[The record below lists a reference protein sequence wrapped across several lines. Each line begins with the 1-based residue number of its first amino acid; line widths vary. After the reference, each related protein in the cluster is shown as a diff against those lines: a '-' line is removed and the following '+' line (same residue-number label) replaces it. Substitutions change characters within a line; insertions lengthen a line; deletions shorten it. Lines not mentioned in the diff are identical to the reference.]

1 MKTYRAALR
10 VALVSLAC
18 FAPLVATAEV
28 TRIDVATRTDVLNG
42 RPFGL
47 AGPYEKIVGKAW
59 FSIDPAKDANKAIVD
74 LDKAPRDARG
84 RVVFSADVY
93 ILAPKDPSKGN
104 GVALFDVVNRGN
116 KTLLARFN
124 HASASPDPKTEADFG
139 DGFLMQHGYT
149 LVAVGWQLDV
159 PKRNGTMGVDAPRI
173 TVSGRVSTI
182 FTPNAGS
189 QTYELESDGYY
200 SVRQYPPADAASG
213 DNQLTVREGLLGTSK
228 TIPRGDWQLVSG
240 ASTVSLK
247 SGFEAGKTYELS
259 YAAKDGAVAG
269 VGYAALRD
277 LAAYVK
283 HAPNGA
289 VVSARNAYVY
299 GQSQDGRVLR
309 DFLYQGFNADEE
321 GRKAF
326 DALMVHIA
334 GASRGDFNVR
344 FASPNSLGAFTAT
357 RFPYLNSPQFDPIT
371 GKTDGLL
378 SHLTAATMPLI
389 VYTNSS
395 TEYWGGGR
403 SAALTHT
410 TLDGHEDATL
420 PDNVRIYLFAGT
432 QHTPALG
439 STQNR
444 LAQQDSN
451 PNDYGWGQRS
461 LLLAMDRWVRD
472 GVAPPASRYPKLADG
487 TLVEQKSLKFP
498 ALPGVH
504 SPLSIPGGYRSDLDA
519 SHPLP
524 FLVPQVDA
532 DGNER
537 GGIRFPE
544 VSVPLA
550 TYAGWN
556 FRNAAIG
563 APGELLPLTGTYVP
577 FAATRAPREQNHD
590 PRPSIEERYASR
602 TAYLGQ
608 VTDAA
613 MKLIQEGYVLREDLA
628 GIVAQ
633 ADARWDATTRGAQIS
648 AK

>member
-1 MKTYRAALR
+1 MAAMKTYRAAL
-10 VALVSLAC
+10 LTSIIC
-18 FAPLVATAEV
+18 CTPFAATAEV
-28 TRIDVATRTDVLNG
+28 TRIDIAARADVLNG
-42 RPFGL
+42 KAFGL
-47 AGPYEKIVGKAW
+47 VGPYEKIVGKAW
-59 FSIDPAKDANKAIVD
+59 FSIDPAKAANKSIVD
-74 LDKAPRDARG
+74 LDKAPRDAKG

-93 ILAPKDPSKGN
+93 ILAPKDQSRGN

-124 HASASPDPKTEADFG
+124 HAAQSLDPMTEADFG

-149 LVAVGWQLDV
+149 LIAVGWQLDV
-159 PKRNGTMGVDAPRI
+159 PKRSGVLGVDAPRI
-173 TVSGRVSTI
+173 AVSGRVSTL
-182 FTPNAGS
+182 FTPNAS
-189 QTYELESDGYY
+189 VPTYELESDGYY
-200 SVRQYPPADAASG
+200 SVRQYPPADVASG
-213 DNQLTVREGLLGTSK
+213 DNQLTVREGLLGAPRM
-228 TIPRGDWQLVSG
+228 IPRGDWQLVSN
-240 ASTVSLK
+240 ASAVSLK

-259 YAAKDGAVAG
+259 YEAKNGAVAG
-269 VGYAALRD
+269 VGFAALRD

-283 HAPNGA
+283 HAPTGA
-289 VVSARNAYVY
+289 VVTARNAYVY

-326 DALMVHIA
+326 DAVMAHIA

-344 FASPNSLGAFTAT
+344 FAEPNSLGAFTAT

-378 SHLTAATMPLI
+378 SHLSAATMPLI
-389 VYTNSS
+389 IYTNSS

-410 TLDGHEDATL
+410 TLDGHEDAAL
-420 PDNVRIYLFAGT
+420 PENVRIYLFAGT
-432 QHTPALG
+432 QHTPALA

-451 PNDYGWGQRS
+451 PNDYAWGQRS
-461 LLLAMDRWVRD
+461 LLLAMDRWVHE

-544 VSVPLA
+544 VAVPLA
-550 TYAGWN
+550 TYTGWN

-577 FAATRAPREQNHD
+577 FAPTRAAREQNHD
-590 PRPSIEERYASR
+590 PRLSIEERYPSR

-613 MKLIQEGYVLREDLA
+613 MRLIQEGYVLREDLA

-633 ADARWDATTRGAQIS
+633 ANARWDATTR
-648 AK
+648 